1 MVAYVRLEH
10 LRNSAFRSGCGNT
23 QVFPHIKQY
32 RSRVKPAWFSGDIK
46 QMDAEKA
53 IKTYGKNYRTV
64 LKEGG
69 FADIEQKMKAF
80 ESRLREMYASE
91 IFRKH
96 NIYPTTDATYIYAV
110 MAMCLEIRSFGYSDK
125 DTIRIVNKGFEKRR
139 NFFKRIIAVIN
150 LLPNSFDIARKWNI
164 SDHEKRV
171 KDGSITYDYF
181 NVGKDKVEYRISKC
195 MYVEMFETYGIRSL
209 CKIFCMTDEFAYAG
223 LPKHV
228 QFIRHSDLSDGPAC
242 FDEVIRK

>member
-1 MVAYVRLEH
+1 
-10 LRNSAFRSGCGNT
+10 
-23 QVFPHIKQY
+23 
-32 RSRVKPAWFSGDIK
+32 
-46 QMDAEKA
+46 MDTEKA
-53 IKTYGKNYRTV
+53 IKTYGKNYRTM

-69 FADIEQKMKAF
+69 FADIEKKMDAF

-91 IFRKH
+91 NFRKH

-125 DTIRIVNKGFEKRR
+125 DTIEIVNKGFEKRR

-181 NVGKDKVEYRISKC
+181 KVSADKIEYRISKC
-195 MYVEMFETYGIRSL
+195 MYIEMFEYYGIRSL
-209 CKIFCMTDEFAYAG
+209 CKIFCITDETAYSN
-223 LPKHV
+223 LTKHV
-228 QFIRHSDLSDGPAC
+228 KFIRHSDLSCGDC
-242 FDEVIRK
+242 CHDEVFDRKYLG

>member
-1 MVAYVRLEH
+1 MGH
-10 LRNSAFRSGCGNT
+10 
-23 QVFPHIKQY
+23 
-32 RSRVKPAWFSGDIK
+32 
-46 QMDAEKA
+46 MDTEKA
-53 IKTYGKNYRTV
+53 INTYGKNYRTA

-69 FADIEQKMKAF
+69 FADIDKKLKAF
-80 ESRLREMYASE
+80 ESRLRGMYASE
-91 IFRKH
+91 NFKKH
-96 NIYPTTDATYIYAV
+96 NIYPTTNATYIYAV
-110 MAMCLEIRSFGYSDK
+110 MAMCLEIKSFGYSDK
-125 DTIRIVNKGFEKRR
+125 DTIEIVNKGFEKRR

-150 LLPNSFDIARKWNI
+150 LMPNSFDIARKWNI

-181 NVGKDKVEYRISKC
+181 NVSKDKVEYRISKC
-195 MYVEMFETYGIRSL
+195 MYIEMFETYGIRGL

-242 FDEVIRK
+242 FDEIIRK

>member
-1 MVAYVRLEH
+1 
-10 LRNSAFRSGCGNT
+10 
-23 QVFPHIKQY
+23 
-32 RSRVKPAWFSGDIK
+32 
-46 QMDAEKA
+46 MDTEKA

-69 FADIEQKMKAF
+69 FADIEKKMKAF

-91 IFRKH
+91 NYRNH
-96 NIYPTTDATYIYAV
+96 SIYPTTDAMYIYAV
-110 MAMCLEIRSFGYSDK
+110 IAMCLEVKSFGYSDK
-125 DTIRIVNKGFEKRR
+125 DTIKIVNKGFEKRR
-139 NFFKRIIAVIN
+139 NFFKRIITVIN
-150 LLPNSFDIARKWNI
+150 LLPNSFDIARRWNI
-164 SDHEKRV
+164 SDHGKRV

-181 NVGKDKVEYRISKC
+181 NVSKDKVEYRISKC
-195 MYVEMFETYGIRSL
+195 MYVEMFETYGIRGL

-228 QFIRHSDLSDGPAC
+228 TFVRHSDLSDGPVC

>member
-1 MVAYVRLEH
+1 
-10 LRNSAFRSGCGNT
+10 
-23 QVFPHIKQY
+23 
-32 RSRVKPAWFSGDIK
+32 
-46 QMDAEKA
+46 MDAEKA

-91 IFRKH
+91 NFRKH

-139 NFFKRIIAVIN
+139 TSLSGS
-150 LLPNSFDIARKWNI
+150 LLSSTFSRTALILHGNGTYP
-164 SDHEKRV
+164 
-171 KDGSITYDYF
+171 ITKS
-181 NVGKDKVEYRISKC
+181 V
-195 MYVEMFETYGIRSL
+195 
-209 CKIFCMTDEFAYAG
+209 
-223 LPKHV
+223 
-228 QFIRHSDLSDGPAC
+228 
-242 FDEVIRK
+242 

>member
-1 MVAYVRLEH
+1 
-10 LRNSAFRSGCGNT
+10 
-23 QVFPHIKQY
+23 
-32 RSRVKPAWFSGDIK
+32 
-46 QMDAEKA
+46 MDTEKA
-53 IKTYGKNYRTV
+53 IKTYSKNYRTV

-69 FADIEQKMKAF
+69 FTDIEQKMIAF
-80 ESRLREMYASE
+80 GSRLREMYASE
-91 IFRKH
+91 NFRKH
-96 NIYPTTDATYIYAV
+96 NIYPN
-110 MAMCLEIRSFGYSDK
+110 LF
-125 DTIRIVNKGFEKRR
+125 KG
-139 NFFKRIIAVIN
+139 IITVIN

-181 NVGKDKVEYRISKC
+181 NVSKDKVEYRISKC
-195 MYVEMFETYGIRSL
+195 MYIEMFETYGIRGL
-209 CKIFCMTDEFAYAG
+209 CKIFCMTDEFAYAS